1 MILVTGGF
9 GSIGA
14 HTALALADLGEQ
26 VVVTRNRNTRAPAFI
41 DGRVVV
47 ERVDLADLDA
57 LRAVGERHEIT
68 GIVHLAAIALEEP
81 DPIAFTRRNS
91 AMLLNALE
99 VARAWG
105 VRRFAVASSIGVY
118 LGTPGPRWHE
128 DLALA
133 PATAPNSILAFKKAV
148 EAITPQVLQGTG
160 VEAIT
165 LRIGTIW
172 GPLGLP
178 DSPFFPIPRLISATV
193 RGEAPDL
200 TPPRPPGFAD
210 DGGDRCYVKDCGRA
224 IALLMRAGTLE
235 HDTYNISSGR
245 PIANH
250 EFETAVNAAVRGA
263 EASLL
268 PGRSPGAPADDPYLD
283 ISRLARDTGFQPA
296 FDVRAGVADY
306 VAWLQ
311 NNPA

>member
-1 MILVTGGF
+1 MILVTGGC

-26 VVVTRNRNTRAPAFI
+26 VVVTRHRRAAPPSFLE
-41 DGRVVV
+41 GRVAV
-47 ERVDLADLDA
+47 ERADLADLEA
-57 LRAVGERHEIT
+57 LRAIGDRHEIT
-68 GIVHLAAIALEEP
+68 GIVHLAAVALEEP
-81 DPIAFTRRNS
+81 DAIAFMRRNT
-91 AMLLNALE
+91 AMLLNTLE
-99 VARAWG
+99 VARAWR

-118 LGTPGPRWHE
+118 IGTPGPRWDE

-133 PATAPNSILAFKKAV
+133 PATSPNSILAFKRSV
-148 EAITPQVLQGTG
+148 EAIAPQVLQDTG
-160 VEAIT
+160 VEPIAV
-165 LRIGTIW
+165 RIGTIW
-172 GPLGLP
+172 GPLGLA

-200 TPPRPPGFAD
+200 TPPRPAGFAD

-224 IALLMRAGTLE
+224 IALLMHADTLR
-235 HDTYNISSGR
+235 HGTYNVSSGR
-245 PIANH
+245 PVANH
-250 EFETAVNAAVRGA
+250 EFVGAVNAAVPGA

-268 PGRSPGAPADDPYLD
+268 PGRAPDAPSDDPYLD
-283 ISRLARDTGFQPA
+283 ITRLVRDTGFEPD

-311 NNPA
+311 NNPS